1 MKEIIDETQTDIEVF
16 IHGAMCTCFSGRCA
30 LSNYVTN
37 RDANRGGCSQVCRF
51 AFETDE
57 EKKLAKRYMKPCH
70 L

>member
-1 MKEIIDETQTDIEVF
+1 
-16 IHGAMCTCFSGRCA
+16 MCTCFSGRCA

-57 EKKLAKRYMKPCH
+57 EKLQALYPH
-70 L
+70 ALS